1 MWKGKLE
8 SVDIDGQRIIKKK
21 RRADMVVEGL
31 DKVGKL
37 LLRLFEGSGCCV
49 DRSRLHDF
57 SSE

>member
-1 MWKGKLE
+1 
-8 SVDIDGQRIIKKK
+8 
-21 RRADMVVEGL
+21 MVVEGL